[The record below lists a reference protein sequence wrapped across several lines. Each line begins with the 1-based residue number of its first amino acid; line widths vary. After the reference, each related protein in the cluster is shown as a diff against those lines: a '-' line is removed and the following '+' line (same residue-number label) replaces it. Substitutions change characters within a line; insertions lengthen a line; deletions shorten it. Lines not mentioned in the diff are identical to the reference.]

1 VRVVRISC
9 GVGVALH
16 RWEVLAR
23 EDEVVGARGVL
34 SLQPVS
40 LDSENLSMLGDAEY
54 RVTWK
59 ADGTRFMLLLML
71 DGTYLIDRRFQ
82 FRRVQMRFPSHAQRH
97 NVTLLDGEMVVDVD
111 IATGTATRRYLAYDI
126 MSINKQPVVQLPFT
140 KRFELIESEVVNPK
154 RQLEVRRA
162 SHTSSPCA
170 LRVPGI
176 QSLVLVFR
184 QGWGLAN

>member
-1 VRVVRISC
+1 
-9 GVGVALH
+9 
-16 RWEVLAR
+16 
-23 EDEVVGARGVL
+23 
-34 SLQPVS
+34 
-40 LDSENLSMLGDAEY
+40 MLGDAEY

-126 MSINKQPVVQLPFT
+126 MCINQQSVVQLPFT

-154 RQLEVRRA
+154 RQLEVRSA
-162 SHTSSPCA
+162 SHASLSCV
-170 LRVPGI
+170 LRLPAAPVP
-176 QSLVLVFR
+176 VLLFR
-184 QGWGLAN
+184 EG